1 MFNIN
6 DFNPMFN
13 QYNRLYGTN
22 LRYSS
27 PKRDSLLEKC
37 CEVASV
43 EEITEAVLREGKIDI
58 TLENIIKNGKVVLAP
73 KTPSLFDEVK
83 ETKSEVETM
92 TNTNNLGN
100 ELQNVLMQTIAQFS
114 AEKLINEVMPQIKQ
128 KVVDEFGVLPVKHEI
143 TVNGSNPVTIEADLP
158 PVFDEIL
165 DSASCGVNVMMT
177 GPAGTGKG
185 FMARQVA
192 KALEA
197 EFYEVNAV
205 DTEYGLT
212 GFVDANSRYNP
223 TPFYDACKASS
234 EGKKVIFLFDEMDC
248 SNSRALKVFNEAL
261 EAGEFTFPNNE
272 KLNFEDM
279 VFMSACNTYGTGS
292 DEMYVGNRIDES
304 TLNRFVMIKVDYNRK
319 VEERL
324 AEGDEQ
330 LCDFIDGFRSQ
341 IEKCGLQTVISYR
354 NIKQIKKLMKTTMAL
369 KRIMQIAL
377 VKSIADDDLRNILSN
392 MSYMSENIYY
402 RATKGENVK
411 VA

>member
-1 MFNIN
+1 MFNLE
-6 DFNPMFN
+6 DFFPMFE
-13 QYNRLYGTN
+13 QYNKLYGAN

-43 EEITEAVLREGKIDI
+43 EEITEAVLREGKIDV
-58 TLENIIKNGKVVLAP
+58 TLENIIKNGKAELAP

-83 ETKSEVETM
+83 ETKSEVGTM
-92 TNTNNLGN
+92 NNNFGN

-128 KVVDEFGVLPVKHEI
+128 KVVDEFGILPVKHEI

-158 PVFDEIL
+158 PVFDDIL

-205 DTEYGLT
+205 GAEYGLT
-212 GFVDANSRYNP
+212 GFVDANSNYVK

-234 EGKKVIFLFDEMDC
+234 EGKKVVFLFDEMDC
-248 SNSRALKVFNEAL
+248 SDPASLKVFNEAL
-261 EAGEFTFPNNE
+261 EAGEFTFPNDE

-279 VFMSACNTYGTGS
+279 VVMSACNTYGTGA
-292 DEMYVGNRIDES
+292 DEMYVGNVIDAS
-304 TLNRFVMIKVDYNRK
+304 TRNRFVMIKVDYNRK
-319 VEERL
+319 VEEQL
-324 AEGDEQ
+324 ALGDEA
-330 LCDFIDGFRSQ
+330 LCDFIDAFRGQ
-341 IEKCGLQTVISYR
+341 VEKCGLKEVVSYR
-354 NIKQIKKLMKTTMAL
+354 NIKQIKKLMKTSMPL
-369 KRIMQIAL
+369 KKIMQIAL
-377 VKSIADDDLRNILSN
+377 IKSIAEDDLRSILSN
-392 MSYMSENIYY
+392 ISDVMSDNIYY

-411 VA
+411 FVA

>member
-1 MFNIN
+1 
-6 DFNPMFN
+6 
-13 QYNRLYGTN
+13 
-22 LRYSS
+22 
-27 PKRDSLLEKC
+27 
-37 CEVASV
+37 
-43 EEITEAVLREGKIDI
+43 
-58 TLENIIKNGKVVLAP
+58 
-73 KTPSLFDEVK
+73 
-83 ETKSEVETM
+83 
-92 TNTNNLGN
+92 
-100 ELQNVLMQTIAQFS
+100 
-114 AEKLINEVMPQIKQ
+114 
-128 KVVDEFGVLPVKHEI
+128 
-143 TVNGSNPVTIEADLP
+143 
-158 PVFDEIL
+158 
-165 DSASCGVNVMMT
+165 
-177 GPAGTGKG
+177 
-185 FMARQVA
+185 
-192 KALEA
+192 
-197 EFYEVNAV
+197 
-205 DTEYGLT
+205 
-212 GFVDANSRYNP
+212 
-223 TPFYDACKASS
+223 
-234 EGKKVIFLFDEMDC
+234 
-248 SNSRALKVFNEAL
+248 LKVFNEAL

-324 AEGDEQ
+324 AEGDEA

-392 MSYMSENIYY
+392 MNYMSDNIYY